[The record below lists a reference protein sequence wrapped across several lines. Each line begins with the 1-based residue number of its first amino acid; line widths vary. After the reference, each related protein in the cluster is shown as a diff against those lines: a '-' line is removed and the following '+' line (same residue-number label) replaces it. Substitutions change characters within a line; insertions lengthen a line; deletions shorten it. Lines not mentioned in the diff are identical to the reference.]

1 MLRSEGSETNRQTLP
16 ENSLLLSDEKTETNR
31 TDWKICAVKNRI
43 LPYEFIYIIS
53 GIWNYI
59 KSDIFINENYI
70 DKKILI
76 FDDKFTDFFVKCK
89 RKLDFLS
96 GMIYSNKRVE

>member
-1 MLRSEGSETNRQTLP
+1 M
-16 ENSLLLSDEKTETNR
+16 
-31 TDWKICAVKNRI
+31 
-43 LPYEFIYIIS
+43 
-53 GIWNYI
+53 WNYAKNDINI
-59 KSDIFINENYI
+59 KENYI

-96 GMIYSNKRVE
+96 GMIYSNRRVE